1 MGSKMDAGRSADR
14 SSDFG
19 PRMRR
24 LREQRGVALRD
35 IAETTK
41 ISVTALEAL
50 ERNDIS
56 RLPGGIF
63 SRGFVRAYA
72 EQIGADPEATVRE
85 FIERFPHQSVTDGS
99 PYVASHE
106 VDTDPPSQLGRRLV
120 LTLAIAL
127 PLAAA
132 VVWAFLLRN

>member
-1 MGSKMDAGRSADR
+1 MDER

-19 PRMRR
+19 QRMKR
-24 LREQRGVALRD
+24 LREERGVALRD

-41 ISVTALEAL
+41 ISVSALEAL

-72 EQIGADPEATVRE
+72 EQIGADPEKAVQE
-85 FIERFPHQSVTDGS
+85 FIARFPHDSVTDGS
-99 PYVASHE
+99 PHVTTTE
-106 VDTDPPSQLGRRLV
+106 VDTDPPSHAGRLIV
-120 LTLAIAL
+120 IGVPILLAVAAL
-127 PLAAA
+127 I
-132 VVWAFLLRN
+132 VWALVFRT

>member
-1 MGSKMDAGRSADR
+1 MK
-14 SSDFG
+14 
-19 PRMRR
+19 R

-41 ISVTALEAL
+41 ISVSALEAL

-72 EQIGADPEATVRE
+72 EQIVADPEKAVRE
-85 FIERFPHQSVTDGS
+85 FIARFPHESVTDGS
-99 PYVASHE
+99 PHVTTTE
-106 VDTDPPSQLGRRLV
+106 VDTDPPAHAGRLIIIGMPILLV
-120 LTLAIAL
+120 VAAL
-127 PLAAA
+127 I
-132 VVWAFLLRN
+132 VWAWASRT